1 MYLKKRNRTSSIFF
15 LSPVNVNERALNK
28 QENTHRFSFK
38 IIMMVIINSRITVLN
53 MELLN
58 SDTHFETGSA
68 TGLKTDF
75 TAPRVFRGDRSV
87 PDIQERVPTDVCPV
101 PLQITGGICHHVSVT
116 ALTIRESYW
125 NKRRLRDLGNIVIYI
140 FD

>member
-1 MYLKKRNRTSSIFF
+1 
-15 LSPVNVNERALNK
+15 
-28 QENTHRFSFK
+28 
-38 IIMMVIINSRITVLN
+38 MMVIINSRITVLN

-87 PDIQERVPTDVCPV
+87 PGIQERVPTDVCPV
-101 PLQITGGICHHVSVT
+101 PLQITGGICYHVSVT
-116 ALTIRESYW
+116 ALTIRESY
-125 NKRRLRDLGNIVIYI
+125 
-140 FD
+140 

>member
-1 MYLKKRNRTSSIFF
+1 
-15 LSPVNVNERALNK
+15 
-28 QENTHRFSFK
+28 
-38 IIMMVIINSRITVLN
+38 MMVIINSRITVLN

-58 SDTHFETGSA
+58 SDTHFETGRA

-87 PDIQERVPTDVCPV
+87 PEIQERVPTDVCPV

-116 ALTIRESYW
+116 ALTIRESY
-125 NKRRLRDLGNIVIYI
+125 
-140 FD
+140 